1 MEKVMV
7 YLCLLFVSVNAL
19 IGRKVGS
26 GGVSNDQEN
35 MIRYHN
41 LDKIFLF
48 EGSNGGSEGGN
59 N

>member
-1 MEKVMV
+1 MV